1 MIRLRIVGDGERDA
15 ATLPPLVKGIL
26 GADFTAHA
34 TSWPRLHHAE
44 KKIKGFS
51 LKGHA
56 LKLVYLLTEA
66 RQAHFD
72 GVVATVDADE
82 PRRSEK
88 LKQLKLAREADRS
101 RAAPLPAALGEAI
114 PHNEAWLLDD
124 PVAVREGLRLP
135 ADTPIPNVRECA
147 DPKSRLEEL
156 HRQSPRAAEA
166 PLDVWPHI
174 AARVDAPRC
183 NHKQETGFAAFIDE
197 VNAELGPLFAQA
209 G

>member
-15 ATLPPLVKGIL
+15 ATLPSLVRGIL
-26 GADFTAHA
+26 RADFTAHA
-34 TSWPRLHHAE
+34 ASWPRLHRGQ
-44 KKIKGFS
+44 KKIKGYD

-66 RQAHFD
+66 RQARFD

-82 PRRSEK
+82 PRRTEK
-88 LKQLKLAREADRS
+88 LRQLKLAREADRS

-124 PVAVREGLRLP
+124 PVAVREGLQLAP
-135 ADTPIPNVRECA
+135 DALVPNVRECPY
-147 DPKSRLEEL
+147 PKTALEDL
-156 HRQSPRAAEA
+156 HRQSPRAPETA
-166 PLDVWPHI
+166 LDVWPDI
-174 AARVDAPRC
+174 AARVDATRC
-183 NHKQETGFAAFIDE
+183 NHKQETGFAAFIGE
-197 VNAELGPLFAQA
+197 VDAELGPLFAQA